1 MLKDI
6 GVGIFF
12 IYWTFVL
19 TIKMV
24 RWTHGLGIGFTYNMI
39 FATVF
44 EFLTWQS
51 KSFQEVPE
59 GFHELHAGEVHLV
72 DVVMH
77 RYNVFSVTEIF
88 T

>member
-1 MLKDI
+1 
-6 GVGIFF
+6 
-12 IYWTFVL
+12 
-19 TIKMV
+19 MV

-39 FATVF
+39 SATVF

-59 GFHELHAGEVHLV
+59 GFHELHSGEVHLV